1 MSTATQIPAVIGH
14 PVVISPRR
22 QVRID
27 RRMIGRATVAVLMLG
42 LGWRGIRY
50 ATDQP
55 LWGDEAYVASTI
67 LERDFVGLIRPP
79 EFYQIV
85 PPAFLGVEWAAVQ
98 CLGPGEWA
106 LRLIPFLAGLASL
119 MLLARFCR
127 EVTTPR
133 TTLLA
138 VAILA
143 SSFYPVRHSIEV
155 KPYSTDLLI
164 SLVLTMTGWAVYRRI
179 ESRKRW
185 AGLIATAIVGVW
197 LSYPSVFPAGS
208 VAMLLGLRALQES
221 NQRVRTMWAV
231 FVVLLA
237 ANWLLVYK
245 LFAGPQAEAAPFLTE
260 LITWRRSFPPI
271 ERPWQLP
278 RWLVE
283 VHTGMMVAY
292 PQGGNNYGS
301 TATALFVLAGIV
313 RMVRRP
319 PRRALLMLLLGPLP
333 IALLAATL
341 RRYPYGTSTRVML
354 YMAPAFC
361 LLAAEGLM
369 ALLLRLRR
377 AQRGPIVVASALCV
391 LVIAGTLRDLHLP
404 YFGFDNVVQRRTAA
418 RVARLPSAGDLCV
431 VFNGVTPPPA
441 IPDLMITRWLQRVAV
456 ARYYLRRDLPVPA
469 IWHPDPNSVRPNPGG
484 RVWLI
489 AQRHGD
495 DRFFSEVQ
503 CEELKEKLRLRFG
516 TPQFVG
522 LFDLPNRE
530 SWTLWAY
537 PRTQRSDE
545 RTMPQ

>member
-1 MSTATQIPAVIGH
+1 MSTATQIPAVIDYPG
-14 PVVISPRR
+14 VISARHRPL
-22 QVRID
+22 VN
-27 RRMIGRATVAVLMLG
+27 RRMVVRATVAVLMIG
-42 LGWRGIRY
+42 LAWRGIRY

-55 LWGDEAYVASTI
+55 LWGDEAYVAATV
-67 LERDFVGLIRPP
+67 LERDFTGLIQPP

-85 PPAFLGVEWAAVQ
+85 PPAFLGVEWAAVRW
-98 CLGPGEWA
+98 LGPGEWA
-106 LRLIPFLAGLASL
+106 LRLVPFLAGLASL
-119 MLLARFCR
+119 MLLARFGR
-127 EVTTPR
+127 EVTTSR

-143 SSFYPVRHSIEV
+143 ASFYPVRHSVEV
-155 KPYSTDLLI
+155 KPYSTDLLL
-164 SLVLTMTGWAVYRRI
+164 SLLLTMAGWSVFRRI

-185 AGLIATAIVGVW
+185 AVLIATAIVGVW

-208 VAMLLGLRALQES
+208 VAMLLGLRALREP
-221 NQRVRTMWAV
+221 NRRARIMWAAY
-231 FVVLLA
+231 VLLLGV
-237 ANWLLVYK
+237 NWLIVYL
-245 LFAGPQAEAAPFLTE
+245 LFAGPQAEAAPFLTK

-271 ERPWQLP
+271 EKPWQLP

-292 PQGGNNYGS
+292 PQGGNNFGS

-333 IALLAATL
+333 IALLAAAL

-369 ALLLRLRR
+369 AFLLRLRR
-377 AQRGPIVVASALCV
+377 AQRGPIVVASV
-391 LVIAGTLRDLHLP
+391 LGVLAIFGTLRDLHLP
-404 YFGFDNVVQRRTAA
+404 YFGFDNVVQRRTAE
-418 RVARLPSAGDLCV
+418 RVASLPSAGDLCV
-431 VFNGVTPPPA
+431 VYNGVTPPPA

-456 ARYYLRRDLPVPA
+456 ARYYLRRDLPIPA
-469 IWHPDPNSVRPNPGG
+469 TWHPDPKSVRPDPGG

-495 DRFFSEVQ
+495 ERFFSEAQ
-503 CEELKEKLRLRFG
+503 CAELQKALTLRFG

-522 LFDLPNRE
+522 RFDLPNRE
-530 SWTLWAY
+530 SWTVWAY
-537 PRTQRSDE
+537 PRTQRRDAGM
-545 RTMPQ
+545 TVQ